1 VLILI
6 EQASRLL
13 AISKRY
19 IRCRRATLRAIYPNI
34 IAISSPKV
42 QADYYTLIAIL
53 LSHPRFPSTCNTL
66 PFSPWPLWWP
76 ARTPTSCTT
85 GTDHNVLGKDCSS
98 PTVRPRPTSATW
110 VSHGRFAETPLI
122 ILQPMIPDTNANNAA
137 SVTVKPDPQ
146 DNDASC
152 AFNLLISGY
161 RTRSM
166 LTSVVVLWFYK
177 PKDCTQN
184 PVLNTVEKNLMSM
197 PLQECIDFEE
207 FGANSWKIN
216 GPFPS

>member
-1 VLILI
+1 M
-6 EQASRLL
+6 QYS
-13 AISKRY
+13 
-19 IRCRRATLRAIYPNI
+19 T
-34 IAISSPKV
+34 
-42 QADYYTLIAIL
+42 L
-53 LSHPRFPSTCNTL
+53 LSVAALVASTNAYQLYYWDGPQCTGERLFISNSQTKTNKCYVGE
-66 PFSPWPLWWP
+66 PWQ
-76 ARTPTSCTT
+76 
-85 GTDHNVLGKDCSS
+85 
-98 PTVRPRPTSATW
+98 VR
-110 VSHGRFAETPLI
+110 GDTPLI